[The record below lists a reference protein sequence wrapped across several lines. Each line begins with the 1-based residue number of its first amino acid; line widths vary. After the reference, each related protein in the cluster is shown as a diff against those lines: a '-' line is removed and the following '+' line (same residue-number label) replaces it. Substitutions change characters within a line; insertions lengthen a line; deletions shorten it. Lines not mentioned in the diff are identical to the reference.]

1 MVHIRLIAVGDRCQW
16 LSVTRAQ
23 YLEDTA
29 ITGGMGLPGNQML
42 LRRDRVD
49 DLGQECERMA
59 TTAMRLIGDVAG
71 DRPPNGWHPLH
82 VELAGLEARATGE
95 ANATRKPER
104 QRSLDH
110 LAGALISLRTALLV
124 GARLRDDITTPTVLR
139 DAADDIVTVRC
150 EDLVMS
156 ARELGGPSG

>member
-1 MVHIRLIAVGDRCQW
+1 MFAASARTATNTRWWCPLLAVVAV
-16 LSVTRAQ
+16 LSTTTFVRVVMHWARRV
-23 YLEDTA
+23 
-29 ITGGMGLPGNQML
+29 

-71 DRPPNGWHPLH
+71 DHPPNGWHPLH

-150 EDLVMS
+150 EDLGMS